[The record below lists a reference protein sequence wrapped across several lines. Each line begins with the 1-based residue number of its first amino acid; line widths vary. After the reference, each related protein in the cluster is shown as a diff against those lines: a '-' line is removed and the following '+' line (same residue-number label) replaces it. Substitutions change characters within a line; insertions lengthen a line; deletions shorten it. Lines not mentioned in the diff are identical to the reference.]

1 VPIALAIVVVLAAGL
16 GGAWWYLR
24 PDRGARR
31 PGTHAEVSV
40 SSLADRDRP
49 APPVAGHVRIY
60 FRVEPP
66 DSVLTFRGRTTRE
79 KVLTLPRSSQPVQVK
94 LHARL
99 YQPQELTVVPDRDR
113 TVLVNL
119 SRR

>member
-1 VPIALAIVVVLAAGL
+1 
-16 GGAWWYLR
+16 
-24 PDRGARR
+24 
-31 PGTHAEVSV
+31 
-40 SSLADRDRP
+40 
-49 APPVAGHVRIY
+49 VAGHVRIY